1 MTRSWRH
8 QFNLIHDD
16 LEREELRRRISDFEG
31 TIFTRLNELG
41 RVCDSKVEKNEIAE
55 AMQTHSSLPNRKTK
69 LSRLWRM
76 LDANRRCP
84 TSVASRAESI
94 RICTLPYSS

>member
-1 MTRSWRH
+1 MTQSWRH

-55 AMQTHSSLPNRKTK
+55 AMQKI
-69 LSRLWRM
+69 
-76 LDANRRCP
+76 RRFQIEKRNYPDFGGC
-84 TSVASRAESI
+84 
-94 RICTLPYSS
+94 